1 MKVISMLRCKK
12 RSLEGAKL
20 MAIFSIDLPGRVK
33 NFELPRTKPLMPLFE
48 TIVNSIYAIEERQ
61 QNEDKIKGYI
71 NIEIIREPQMRV
83 QTEGI
88 DSSINDITGFVVTDN
103 GVGFDENNM
112 KSFLQSDSTYRA
124 EKGGKGVG
132 RFAWLKAF
140 KEADIESSFIDAG
153 EWVRRKFCF
162 TLEQNE
168 INDSLEDIEPLTDN
182 KTIVALKECLAPYKK
197 NLPKKGEVI
206 ATKIMQHCFIYLMS
220 AKCPVIKVADEDQTY
235 NINEMFDERIKKESE
250 KIEFEIGNE
259 KFSLL
264 HTQIEDAAFGAS
276 KLYLYANDRMVQ
288 EINLEKEIVD
298 LDKNLFSAK
307 GYYYAGILSGKF
319 LDENVGTNRTSF
331 DISDTAEDESEIS
344 MDDIISNV
352 AQNVQIYL
360 SDYLSEV
367 KGKKEERVRTYI
379 KDEAPQ
385 YGHLL
390 KYMREDVEAIKP
402 YLPDSKLDDEL
413 YKIKRKFDNQLKKD
427 NLDIIK
433 TLEVGATS
441 LDSYQEKFQK
451 QFAKISEA
459 NKASLA
465 EYVAHRK
472 VILELLKK
480 GIQSDDFGKYSKE
493 AYIHNLIYPM
503 RRTSDEIEY
512 QAHNLWLIDERLAYC
527 EYVSSDIPF
536 DNNPRED
543 RTDVMILDKPVAV
556 SDEPNTG
563 REYETIVILEL
574 KKPMRNDYT
583 QAENPIIQMLG
594 YVDKISSNEMK
605 DKNGRLIKTGTNTQ
619 FYLYAVCDITSKLRK
634 IAEDFD
640 FIETPDKRGMYK
652 YHDKKRAYIEILSFD
667 KIIDDAGKRNSA
679 QDRTE
684 EKETGTHRRLLR
696 ADRQTQAGKRKN
708 QVRTRQPHRLRR
720 PASTGPAA
728 PAPAGRGVPWRPPV
742 RCGGAG
748 QWPAPAAPAPG
759 G

>member
-1 MKVISMLRCKK
+1 MKIISMLKLKK
-12 RSLEGAKL
+12 WSLEGAKL
-20 MAIFSIDLPGRVK
+20 MAVFSIDLPGRVK

-61 QNEDKIKGYI
+61 QNDDKVNGYI

-103 GVGFDENNM
+103 GIGFDENNM

-168 INDSLEDIEPLTDN
+168 INDSLEDIDPLTDN

-235 NINEMFDERIKKESE
+235 NINEMFDERIEKESE
-250 KIEFEIGNE
+250 KIEFKIGNE
-259 KFSLL
+259 NFSLL

-288 EINLEKEIVD
+288 EVNLEKEIVD

-331 DISDTAEDESEIS
+331 DISDTAEDGSEIS

-352 AQNVQIYL
+352 AENVQIYL
-360 SDYLSEV
+360 ADYLSEV
-367 KGKKEERVRTYI
+367 KGKKEERVRSYI

-427 NLDIIK
+427 NQDIIK

-556 SDEPNTG
+556 SDEPDVS
-563 REYETIVILEL
+563 I
-574 KKPMRNDYT
+574 
-583 QAENPIIQMLG
+583 
-594 YVDKISSNEMK
+594 
-605 DKNGRLIKTGTNTQ
+605 
-619 FYLYAVCDITSKLRK
+619 
-634 IAEDFD
+634 
-640 FIETPDKRGMYK
+640 
-652 YHDKKRAYIEILSFD
+652 
-667 KIIDDAGKRNSA
+667 
-679 QDRTE
+679 
-684 EKETGTHRRLLR
+684 
-696 ADRQTQAGKRKN
+696 
-708 QVRTRQPHRLRR
+708 
-720 PASTGPAA
+720 
-728 PAPAGRGVPWRPPV
+728 
-742 RCGGAG
+742 
-748 QWPAPAAPAPG
+748 
-759 G
+759 

>member
-1 MKVISMLRCKK
+1 MRIIKNSGKMKIISMLKLKK
-12 RSLEGAKL
+12 WSLEGAKL
-20 MAIFSIDLPGRVK
+20 MAVFSIDLPGRVK

-61 QNEDKIKGYI
+61 QNDDKVNGYI

-103 GVGFDENNM
+103 GIGFDENNM

-168 INDSLEDIEPLTDN
+168 INDSLEDIDPLTDN
-182 KTIVALKECLAPYKK
+182 KT
-197 NLPKKGEVI
+197 
-206 ATKIMQHCFIYLMS
+206 
-220 AKCPVIKVADEDQTY
+220 
-235 NINEMFDERIKKESE
+235 
-250 KIEFEIGNE
+250 
-259 KFSLL
+259 
-264 HTQIEDAAFGAS
+264 
-276 KLYLYANDRMVQ
+276 
-288 EINLEKEIVD
+288 
-298 LDKNLFSAK
+298 
-307 GYYYAGILSGKF
+307 
-319 LDENVGTNRTSF
+319 
-331 DISDTAEDESEIS
+331 
-344 MDDIISNV
+344 
-352 AQNVQIYL
+352 
-360 SDYLSEV
+360 
-367 KGKKEERVRTYI
+367 
-379 KDEAPQ
+379 
-385 YGHLL
+385 
-390 KYMREDVEAIKP
+390 
-402 YLPDSKLDDEL
+402 
-413 YKIKRKFDNQLKKD
+413 
-427 NLDIIK
+427 
-433 TLEVGATS
+433 
-441 LDSYQEKFQK
+441 
-451 QFAKISEA
+451 
-459 NKASLA
+459 
-465 EYVAHRK
+465 
-472 VILELLKK
+472 
-480 GIQSDDFGKYSKE
+480 
-493 AYIHNLIYPM
+493 M

-667 KIIDDAGKRNSA
+667 KIIDDAGKRN
-679 QDRTE
+679 RILF
-684 EKETGTHRRLLR
+684 EKLGI
-696 ADRQTQAGKRKN
+696 
-708 QVRTRQPHRLRR
+708 
-720 PASTGPAA
+720 
-728 PAPAGRGVPWRPPV
+728 
-742 RCGGAG
+742 
-748 QWPAPAAPAPG
+748 
-759 G
+759 

>member
-1 MKVISMLRCKK
+1 MEGEK
-12 RSLEGAKL
+12 R
-20 MAIFSIDLPGRVK
+20 MAAFSIDLPGRVK

-61 QNEDKIKGYI
+61 QNNDKVNGYI
-71 NIEIIREPQMRV
+71 NIEIIREPQIRV
-83 QTEGI
+83 QAEGI

-103 GVGFDENNM
+103 GIGFDENNM

-132 RFAWLKAF
+132 RFSWLKAF

-162 TLEQNE
+162 TLEKNE
-168 INDSLEDIEPLTDN
+168 INDSLENIEPLTDN
-182 KTIVALKECLAPYKK
+182 KTIVALKECLPPYKK
-197 NLPKKGEVI
+197 NLPKKGEII

-220 AKCPVIKVADEDQTY
+220 VKCPVITVADEDQIY

-250 KIEFEIGNE
+250 KIEFKIGNE
-259 KFSLL
+259 NFSLL
-264 HTQIEDAAFGAS
+264 HTQIEDTAFGAS

-288 EINLEKEIVD
+288 EVNLEKEIVD

-307 GYYYAGILSGKF
+307 GYYYAGILSGEF
-319 LDENVGTNRTSF
+319 LDKNVGTNRTSF

-344 MDDIISNV
+344 MEDIISNI
-352 AQNVQIYL
+352 AEKVQIYL
-360 SDYLSEV
+360 ADYLSEV
-367 KGKKEERVRTYI
+367 KGEKEERVRSYI

-390 KYMREDVEAIKP
+390 KYMRKDVEAIKP
-402 YLPDSKLDDEL
+402 YLSDSKLDDEL
-413 YKIKRKFDNQLKKD
+413 YKIKRKFDNQLKRD
-427 NLDIIK
+427 NQDIIK
-433 TLEVGATS
+433 ALEVGATS

-493 AYIHNLIYPM
+493 TYIHNLIYPM

-512 QAHNLWLIDERLAYC
+512 HAHNLWLIDERLAYC

-536 DNNPRED
+536 NNDPRED

-574 KKPMRNDYT
+574 KKPMRDDYT

-594 YVDKISSNEMK
+594 YVDKISSNAMK
-605 DKNGRLIKTGTNTQ
+605 DKNGRLIKTGANTQ
-619 FYLYAVCDITSKLRK
+619 FYLYAVCDITPRLRK

-667 KIIDDAGKRNSA
+667 KIIDDAGKRN
-679 QDRTE
+679 RILF
-684 EKETGTHRRLLR
+684 EKLGI
-696 ADRQTQAGKRKN
+696 
-708 QVRTRQPHRLRR
+708 
-720 PASTGPAA
+720 
-728 PAPAGRGVPWRPPV
+728 
-742 RCGGAG
+742 
-748 QWPAPAAPAPG
+748 
-759 G
+759 

>member
-1 MKVISMLRCKK
+1 MAESLKQIQIFIDTLSATCRLPAYEYTEVYKKSGQSFKRRKIELRIIKNFGKMKNISMLKLKK
-12 RSLEGAKL
+12 RNLEGAKL
-20 MAIFSIDLPGRVK
+20 MAVFSIDLPGRVK

-61 QNEDKIKGYI
+61 QNDDKVNGYI

-83 QTEGI
+83 QTKGI

-103 GVGFDENNM
+103 GIGFDENNM

-168 INDSLEDIEPLTDN
+168 INDSLEEIDPLTDN
-182 KTIVALKECLAPYKK
+182 KTIVALKECLSPYKK

-235 NINEMFDERIKKESE
+235 NINKMFDERIKKESE
-250 KIEFEIGNE
+250 KIEFKIGNE
-259 KFSLL
+259 NFSLL
-264 HTQIEDAAFGAS
+264 HTQIEDVAFGAS

-288 EINLEKEIVD
+288 EVNLEKEIVD

-307 GYYYAGILSGKF
+307 GYYYAGILSGRF

-331 DISDTAEDESEIS
+331 DISDTAEDGSEIS

-352 AQNVQIYL
+352 TENVQIYL
-360 SDYLSEV
+360 SEYLSEV
-367 KGKKEERVRTYI
+367 KGKKEERVRSYI

-427 NLDIIK
+427 NQDIIK

-667 KIIDDAGKRNSA
+667 KIIDDAGKRN
-679 QDRTE
+679 RILF
-684 EKETGTHRRLLR
+684 EKLGI
-696 ADRQTQAGKRKN
+696 
-708 QVRTRQPHRLRR
+708 
-720 PASTGPAA
+720 
-728 PAPAGRGVPWRPPV
+728 
-742 RCGGAG
+742 
-748 QWPAPAAPAPG
+748 
-759 G
+759 

>member
-1 MKVISMLRCKK
+1 MRIIGNFGNIEHIQEKNQELWNE
-12 RSLEGAKL
+12 EGAEI
-20 MAIFSIDLPGRVK
+20 MAVFSIDLPGRVK

-61 QNEDKIKGYI
+61 QIENDVDGYI
-71 NIEIIREPQMRV
+71 NIQIVREAQMRV

-103 GVGFDENNM
+103 GIGFDENNM

-132 RFAWLKAF
+132 RFTWLKAF
-140 KEADIESSFIDAG
+140 KSAKIESSFKEEED
-153 EWVRRKFCF
+153 WVQRKFSF
-162 TLEQNE
+162 SLEEKE
-168 INDSLEDIEPLTDN
+168 INDSLVDIEPQQDN
-182 KTIVALKECLAPYKK
+182 KTVVSLEECLLPYKK

-220 AKCPVIKVADEDQTY
+220 SKCPKIKVLDDDQIY
-235 NINEMFDERIKKESE
+235 YINVMFDERIKKEAE
-250 KIEFEIGNE
+250 KVEFKIGTEI
-259 KFSLL
+259 FSLL
-264 HTQIEDAAFGAS
+264 HTQIEDASFGAS
-276 KLYLYANDRMVQ
+276 KIFLYANDRMVQ

-298 LDKNLFSAK
+298 LDKNLYSEK
-307 GYYYAGILSGKF
+307 GYFYAGILSGKF

-331 DISDTAEDESEIS
+331 DIVDSTNDTSEIG
-344 MDDIISNV
+344 MNQIILKASES
-352 AQNVQIYL
+352 VQEYL
-360 SDYLSEV
+360 VDYLSEV
-367 KGKKEERVRTYI
+367 KEKKEERVRKYI
-379 KDEAPQ
+379 KTDAPQ

-390 KYMREDVEAIKP
+390 KYMPEDVAAIKP
-402 YLPDSKLDDEL
+402 YLPESKLDDEL
-413 YKIKRKFDNQLKKD
+413 YKIKRRFDTQLKRD
-427 NLDIIK
+427 NEEIIK
-433 TLEVGATS
+433 TLDVGAAN
-441 LDSYQEKFQK
+441 LDSYKEKFQQ
-451 QFAKISEA
+451 QFVKISEA

-472 VILELLKK
+472 IILELLKK

-527 EYVSSDIPF
+527 DYISSDIPF
-536 DNNPRED
+536 DNNPKED

-583 QAENPIIQMLG
+583 QVENPIIQMLG

-605 DKNGRLIKTGTNTQ
+605 DKNGRIIKTGENTQ
-619 FYLYAVCDITSKLRK
+619 FYLYAVCDITSKLKK
-634 IAEDFD
+634 IAEDYD

-652 YHDKKRAYIEILSFD
+652 YHEKKRSYIEILSFD
-667 KIIDDAGKRNSA
+667 KIIDDAGKRN
-679 QDRTE
+679 RILF
-684 EKETGTHRRLLR
+684 EKLGI
-696 ADRQTQAGKRKN
+696 
-708 QVRTRQPHRLRR
+708 
-720 PASTGPAA
+720 
-728 PAPAGRGVPWRPPV
+728 
-742 RCGGAG
+742 
-748 QWPAPAAPAPG
+748 
-759 G
+759 

>member
-1 MKVISMLRCKK
+1 MRILDKFDKMSYTYEFNISNMK
-12 RSLEGAKL
+12 EAEL
-20 MAIFSIDLPGRVK
+20 MAVFSIDLPGRVK

-61 QNEDKIKGYI
+61 NKDNQFVGNI
-71 NIEIIREPQMRV
+71 NIQIVREPQMRV

-88 DSSINDITGFVVTDN
+88 DSSVNDITGFIICDN

-132 RFAWLKAF
+132 RFTWLKAF
-140 KEADIESSFIDAG
+140 KSAKIESSFIDAG
-153 EWVRRKFCF
+153 EWVRREFRF
-162 TLEQNE
+162 ALNQNE
-168 INDSLEDIEPLTDN
+168 INDLLVDIQPQSDNRTVVTLED
-182 KTIVALKECLAPYKK
+182 CLLPYKK

-206 ATKIMQHCFIYLMS
+206 ATKIMQHCFIYLLS
-220 AKCPVIKVADEDQTY
+220 AKCPVIKVVDETQIY
-235 NINEMFDERIKKESE
+235 NINEMFEERMKKESE
-250 KIEFEIGNE
+250 KVEFKIGDEI
-259 KFSLL
+259 FSLM

-288 EINLEKEIVD
+288 EVNLEKVIVD
-298 LDKNLFSAK
+298 LDKSLFADE

-331 DISDTAEDESEIS
+331 DIVNTTDDRYEIS
-344 MDDIISNV
+344 MDDIISKVNE
-352 AQNVQIYL
+352 NVQIYL
-360 SDYLSEV
+360 SEYLSKV
-367 KGKKEERVRTYI
+367 KEKKRERVHTYI
-379 KDEAPQ
+379 KNEAPQ

-390 KYMREDVEAIKP
+390 KYMPEEVAAIKP
-402 YLPDSKLDDEL
+402 SLPDTKLDDEL

-427 NLDIIK
+427 NREIIK

-441 LDSYQEKFQK
+441 LDSYKEKFQK

-472 VILELLKK
+472 VILELLKC

-527 EYVSSDIPF
+527 DYISSDIPF
-536 DNNPRED
+536 DNNPKEE
-543 RTDVMILDKPVAV
+543 RTDILILDQPVAV
-556 SDEPNTG
+556 SDELNTG
-563 REYETIVILEL
+563 REYETIVVLEL

-583 QAENPIIQMLG
+583 QVENPIIQMLG
-594 YVDKISSNEMK
+594 YVDKISSNKMK
-605 DKNGRLIKTGTNTQ
+605 DKNGRIIKTGTNTQ
-619 FYLYAVCDITSKLRK
+619 FYLYAVCDITSNLQK
-634 IAEDFD
+634 IAEDYD
-640 FIETPDKRGMYK
+640 FVETPDKRGMYK

-667 KIIDDAGKRNSA
+667 KIIEDAGKRNRILF
-679 QDRTE
+679 D
-684 EKETGTHRRLLR
+684 KLGI
-696 ADRQTQAGKRKN
+696 
-708 QVRTRQPHRLRR
+708 
-720 PASTGPAA
+720 
-728 PAPAGRGVPWRPPV
+728 
-742 RCGGAG
+742 
-748 QWPAPAAPAPG
+748 
-759 G
+759 

>member
-1 MKVISMLRCKK
+1 MRIIGNFGNIEHIQEKNQELWNE
-12 RSLEGAKL
+12 EGAEI
-20 MAIFSIDLPGRVK
+20 MAVFSIDLPGRVK

-61 QNEDKIKGYI
+61 QIENDVDGYI
-71 NIEIIREPQMRV
+71 NIQIVREAQMRV

-103 GVGFDENNM
+103 GIGFDENNM

-132 RFAWLKAF
+132 RFTWLKAF
-140 KEADIESSFIDAG
+140 KSAKIESSFKEEED
-153 EWVRRKFCF
+153 WVQRKFSF
-162 TLEQNE
+162 SLEEKE
-168 INDSLEDIEPLTDN
+168 INDSLVDIEPQQDN
-182 KTIVALKECLAPYKK
+182 KTVVSLEECLLPYKK

-220 AKCPVIKVADEDQTY
+220 SKCPKIKVLDDDQIY
-235 NINEMFDERIKKESE
+235 YINVMFDERIKKEAE
-250 KIEFEIGNE
+250 KVEFKIGTEI
-259 KFSLL
+259 FSLL
-264 HTQIEDAAFGAS
+264 HTQIEDASFGAS
-276 KLYLYANDRMVQ
+276 KIFLYANDRMVQ

-298 LDKNLFSAK
+298 LDKNLYSEK
-307 GYYYAGILSGKF
+307 GYFYAGILSGKF

-331 DISDTAEDESEIS
+331 DIVDSTNDTSEIG
-344 MDDIISNV
+344 MNQIILKASES
-352 AQNVQIYL
+352 VQEYL
-360 SDYLSEV
+360 VDYLSEV
-367 KGKKEERVRTYI
+367 KEKKEERVRKYI
-379 KDEAPQ
+379 KTDAPQ

-390 KYMREDVEAIKP
+390 KYMPEDVAAIKP
-402 YLPDSKLDDEL
+402 YLPESKLDDEL
-413 YKIKRKFDNQLKKD
+413 YKIKRRFDTQLKRD
-427 NLDIIK
+427 NEEIIK
-433 TLEVGATS
+433 TLDVGAAN
-441 LDSYQEKFQK
+441 LDSYKEKFQQ
-451 QFAKISEA
+451 QFVKISEA

-472 VILELLKK
+472 IILELLKK

-527 EYVSSDIPF
+527 DYISSDIPF
-536 DNNPRED
+536 DNNPKED

-605 DKNGRLIKTGTNTQ
+605 DKNGRIIKTGENTQ
-619 FYLYAVCDITSKLRK
+619 FYLYAVCDITSKLKK
-634 IAEDFD
+634 IAEDYD
-640 FIETPDKRGMYK
+640 FIETPDTRGMYK
-652 YHDKKRAYIEILSFD
+652 YHEKKRSYIEILSFD
-667 KIIDDAGKRNSA
+667 KIIDDAGKRN
-679 QDRTE
+679 RILF
-684 EKETGTHRRLLR
+684 EKLGI
-696 ADRQTQAGKRKN
+696 
-708 QVRTRQPHRLRR
+708 
-720 PASTGPAA
+720 
-728 PAPAGRGVPWRPPV
+728 
-742 RCGGAG
+742 
-748 QWPAPAAPAPG
+748 
-759 G
+759 

>member
-1 MKVISMLRCKK
+1 MRIIKNSGKMKIISMLKLKK
-12 RSLEGAKL
+12 WSLEGAKL
-20 MAIFSIDLPGRVK
+20 MAVFSIDLPGRVK

-61 QNEDKIKGYI
+61 QNDDKVNGYI

-103 GVGFDENNM
+103 GIGFDENNM

-168 INDSLEDIEPLTDN
+168 INDSLEDIDPLTDN

-250 KIEFEIGNE
+250 KIEFKIGNE
-259 KFSLL
+259 NFSLL

-288 EINLEKEIVD
+288 EVNLEKEIVD

-331 DISDTAEDESEIS
+331 DISDTAEDGSEIS

-352 AQNVQIYL
+352 AENVQIYL
-360 SDYLSEV
+360 ADYLSEV
-367 KGKKEERVRTYI
+367 KGKKEERVRSYI

-427 NLDIIK
+427 NQDIIK

-543 RTDVMILDKPVAV
+543 RTDVMILDVVVKHFC
-556 SDEPNTG
+556 NTYG
-563 REYETIVILEL
+563 
-574 KKPMRNDYT
+574 
-583 QAENPIIQMLG
+583 
-594 YVDKISSNEMK
+594 
-605 DKNGRLIKTGTNTQ
+605 
-619 FYLYAVCDITSKLRK
+619 
-634 IAEDFD
+634 
-640 FIETPDKRGMYK
+640 
-652 YHDKKRAYIEILSFD
+652 
-667 KIIDDAGKRNSA
+667 
-679 QDRTE
+679 
-684 EKETGTHRRLLR
+684 
-696 ADRQTQAGKRKN
+696 
-708 QVRTRQPHRLRR
+708 
-720 PASTGPAA
+720 
-728 PAPAGRGVPWRPPV
+728 
-742 RCGGAG
+742 
-748 QWPAPAAPAPG
+748 
-759 G
+759 

>member
-1 MKVISMLRCKK
+1 MRIIGNFGNIEHIQEKNQELWNE
-12 RSLEGAKL
+12 EGAEI
-20 MAIFSIDLPGRVK
+20 MAVFSIDLPGRVK

-61 QNEDKIKGYI
+61 QIENDVDGYI
-71 NIEIIREPQMRV
+71 NIQIVREAQMRV

-103 GVGFDENNM
+103 GIGFDENNM

-132 RFAWLKAF
+132 RFTWLKAF
-140 KEADIESSFIDAG
+140 KSAKIESSFKEEED
-153 EWVRRKFCF
+153 WVQRKFSF
-162 TLEQNE
+162 SLEEKE
-168 INDSLEDIEPLTDN
+168 INDSLVDIEPQQDN
-182 KTIVALKECLAPYKK
+182 KTVVSLEECLLPYKK

-220 AKCPVIKVADEDQTY
+220 SKCPKIKVLDDDQIY
-235 NINEMFDERIKKESE
+235 YINVMFDERIKKEAE
-250 KIEFEIGNE
+250 KVEFKIGTE
-259 KFSLL
+259 TFSLL
-264 HTQIEDAAFGAS
+264 HTQIEDASFGAS
-276 KLYLYANDRMVQ
+276 KIFLYANDRMVQ

-298 LDKNLFSAK
+298 LDKNLYSEK
-307 GYYYAGILSGKF
+307 GYFYAGILSGKF

-331 DISDTAEDESEIS
+331 DIVDSTNDTSEIG
-344 MDDIISNV
+344 MNQIILKASES
-352 AQNVQIYL
+352 VQEYL
-360 SDYLSEV
+360 VDYLSEV
-367 KGKKEERVRTYI
+367 KEKKEERVRKYI
-379 KDEAPQ
+379 KTDAPQ

-390 KYMREDVEAIKP
+390 KYMPEDVAAIKP
-402 YLPDSKLDDEL
+402 YLPESKLDDEL
-413 YKIKRKFDNQLKKD
+413 YKIKRRFDTQLKRD
-427 NLDIIK
+427 NEEIIK
-433 TLEVGATS
+433 TLDVGAAN
-441 LDSYQEKFQK
+441 LDSYKEKFQQ
-451 QFAKISEA
+451 QFVKISEA

-472 VILELLKK
+472 IILELLKN

-527 EYVSSDIPF
+527 DYISSDIPF
-536 DNNPRED
+536 DNNPKED

-605 DKNGRLIKTGTNTQ
+605 DKNGRIIKTGENTQ
-619 FYLYAVCDITSKLRK
+619 FYLYAVCDITSKLKK
-634 IAEDFD
+634 IAEDYD

-652 YHDKKRAYIEILSFD
+652 YHEKKRSYIEILSFD
-667 KIIDDAGKRNSA
+667 KIIDDAGKRN
-679 QDRTE
+679 RILF
-684 EKETGTHRRLLR
+684 EKLGI
-696 ADRQTQAGKRKN
+696 
-708 QVRTRQPHRLRR
+708 
-720 PASTGPAA
+720 
-728 PAPAGRGVPWRPPV
+728 
-742 RCGGAG
+742 
-748 QWPAPAAPAPG
+748 
-759 G
+759 

>member
-1 MKVISMLRCKK
+1 MKHIQEQKYRVWNV
-12 RSLEGAKL
+12 EGAEL
-20 MAIFSIDLPGRVK
+20 MAVFSIDLPGRVK

-61 QNEDKIKGYI
+61 QNDEKLKGYI
-71 NIEIIREPQMRV
+71 NIQIVREPQMRV
-83 QTEGI
+83 QAEGI
-88 DSSINDITGFVVTDN
+88 DSSINDIIGFEVTDN
-103 GVGFDENNM
+103 GIGFDDNNM

-140 KEADIESSFIDAG
+140 KMADIESSFVDAG

-162 TLEQNE
+162 TLEETE
-168 INDSLEDIEPLTDN
+168 INDSLVDIEPQDDN
-182 KTIVALKECLAPYKK
+182 KTIVALKDCLLPYKK
-197 NLPKKGEVI
+197 NIPKKGDII

-220 AKCPVIKVADEDQTY
+220 AKCPIIKVVDENQTY
-235 NINEMFDERIKKESE
+235 NINEMFEERIKKESE
-250 KIEFEIGNE
+250 KVEFKIGDEI
-259 KFSLL
+259 FSLL
-264 HTQIEDAAFGAS
+264 HTQIEDASFGAS

-288 EINLEKEIVD
+288 EVNLEKEIVD
-298 LDKNLFSAK
+298 LDKNLFSSK
-307 GYYYAGILSGKF
+307 GYYYAGILSGEF

-331 DISDTAEDESEIS
+331 DIVNTAEDSSEIS
-344 MDDIISNV
+344 MEEIISNV
-352 AQNVQIYL
+352 AENVQLYL

-367 KGKKEERVRTYI
+367 KGKKEERVRSYI
-379 KDEAPQ
+379 KNEAPQ

-390 KYMREDVEAIKP
+390 KYMPEEVAAIKP
-402 YLPDSKLDDEL
+402 YLPDLKLDDEL
-413 YKIKRKFDNQLKKD
+413 YKIKRRFDNQLKKE
-427 NLDIIK
+427 NQDIIK

-441 LDSYQEKFQK
+441 LDSYKDKFQK

-480 GIQSDDFGKYSKE
+480 GVQSDDFGKYSKE

-503 RRTSDEIEY
+503 RRTADEIEY

-527 EYVSSDIPF
+527 DYVSSDIPF
-536 DNNPRED
+536 DNNPKED

-619 FYLYAVCDITSKLRK
+619 FYLYAVCDITSKLKK

-652 YHDKKRAYIEILSFD
+652 YHDKKRAYIEILSYD
-667 KIIDDAGKRNSA
+667 KIIDDAAKRNRILF
-679 QDRTE
+679 D
-684 EKETGTHRRLLR
+684 KLGI
-696 ADRQTQAGKRKN
+696 
-708 QVRTRQPHRLRR
+708 
-720 PASTGPAA
+720 
-728 PAPAGRGVPWRPPV
+728 
-742 RCGGAG
+742 
-748 QWPAPAAPAPG
+748 
-759 G
+759 

>member
-1 MKVISMLRCKK
+1 MITYSTKFPIKESLDKKTFVEMVIKWNQGSKYDKFDSLDWDGESFSTSWEDNDKK
-12 RSLEGAKL
+12 LIIDELVPKGVIASRFQKEDEHGLWKTDFILNYDKKYLTVRVALETTEFTTDFYPNYYPPFFVKQVIYWEYAGEDVCLPVDQEAHCLDAYKSNIDD
-20 MAIFSIDLPGRVK
+20 AVYEFSNQVMRLDIDTWEG
-33 NFELPRTKPLMPLFE
+33 
-48 TIVNSIYAIEERQ
+48 I
-61 QNEDKIKGYI
+61 QNEKLHFQNGMLLSDRKILEEENAELYEVFEEQLSKTEEANQALNREI
-71 NIEIIREPQMRV
+71 QRLTIENQALRMRLV
-83 QTEGI
+83 SRDQ
-88 DSSINDITGFVVTDN
+88 
-103 GVGFDENNM
+103 
-112 KSFLQSDSTYRA
+112 Q
-124 EKGGKGVG
+124 
-132 RFAWLKAF
+132 
-140 KEADIESSFIDAG
+140 
-153 EWVRRKFCF
+153 
-162 TLEQNE
+162 
-168 INDSLEDIEPLTDN
+168 P
-182 KTIVALKECLAPYKK
+182 LKECLAPYKK

-667 KIIDDAGKRNSA
+667 KIIDDAGKRN
-679 QDRTE
+679 RILF
-684 EKETGTHRRLLR
+684 EKLGI
-696 ADRQTQAGKRKN
+696 
-708 QVRTRQPHRLRR
+708 
-720 PASTGPAA
+720 
-728 PAPAGRGVPWRPPV
+728 
-742 RCGGAG
+742 
-748 QWPAPAAPAPG
+748 
-759 G
+759 

>member
-1 MKVISMLRCKK
+1 MKIISMLKLKK
-12 RSLEGAKL
+12 WSLEGAKL
-20 MAIFSIDLPGRVK
+20 MAVFSIDLPGRVK

-61 QNEDKIKGYI
+61 QNDDKVNGYI

-103 GVGFDENNM
+103 GIGFDENNM

-168 INDSLEDIEPLTDN
+168 INDSLEDIDPLTDN

-250 KIEFEIGNE
+250 KIEFKIGNE
-259 KFSLL
+259 NFSLL

-288 EINLEKEIVD
+288 EVNLEKEIVD

-331 DISDTAEDESEIS
+331 DISDTAEDGSEIS

-352 AQNVQIYL
+352 AENVQIYL
-360 SDYLSEV
+360 ADYLSEV
-367 KGKKEERVRTYI
+367 KGKKEERVRSYI

-427 NLDIIK
+427 NQDIIK

-652 YHDKKRAYIEILSFD
+652 YHDKKRAYIEILSLD
-667 KIIDDAGKRNSA
+667 KIIDDAGKRN
-679 QDRTE
+679 RILF
-684 EKETGTHRRLLR
+684 EKLGI
-696 ADRQTQAGKRKN
+696 
-708 QVRTRQPHRLRR
+708 
-720 PASTGPAA
+720 
-728 PAPAGRGVPWRPPV
+728 
-742 RCGGAG
+742 
-748 QWPAPAAPAPG
+748 
-759 G
+759 

>member
-1 MKVISMLRCKK
+1 MRIIENFDNIEHIQEKNHELWNA
-12 RSLEGAKL
+12 EGAEI
-20 MAIFSIDLPGRVK
+20 MAVFSIDLPGRVK

-61 QNEDKIKGYI
+61 QNENDFDGYI
-71 NIEIIREPQMRV
+71 NVQIVREPQMRV
-83 QTEGI
+83 QAEGI

-103 GVGFDENNM
+103 GIGFDDNNM

-140 KEADIESSFIDAG
+140 KTANIESSFKDD
-153 EWVRRKFCF
+153 EDWVQRKFCF
-162 TLEQNE
+162 SLAQKE
-168 INDSLEDIEPLTDN
+168 INDSLVDIEPQQDN
-182 KTIVALKECLAPYKK
+182 KTVVSLEDCLLPYKK

-220 AKCPVIKVADEDQTY
+220 SKCPKIKVADDDQTY
-235 NINEMFDERIKKESE
+235 FINKMFDERIKKEAE
-250 KIEFEIGNE
+250 KVEFKIGNE
-259 KFSLL
+259 TFSLL
-264 HTQIEDAAFGAS
+264 HTQIEDASFGAS
-276 KLYLYANDRMVQ
+276 KIYLYANERMVQ

-298 LDKNLFSAK
+298 LDKNLYSAK
-307 GYYYAGILSGKF
+307 GYFYAGILSGNF

-331 DISDTAEDESEIS
+331 DIVATTDDDSEIS
-344 MDDIISNV
+344 MEKIILNASES
-352 AQNVQIYL
+352 VQEYL
-360 SDYLSEV
+360 VDYLSEV
-367 KGKKEERVRTYI
+367 KGKKEERVRTFI
-379 KDEAPQ
+379 KNEAPQ

-390 KYMREDVEAIKP
+390 KYMPEDVAAIKP
-402 YLPDSKLDDEL
+402 YLSDSKLDDEL
-413 YKIKRKFDNQLKKD
+413 YKIKRRFDTQLKKD
-427 NLDIIK
+427 NEDIIK
-433 TLEVGATS
+433 TLDVGAAS
-441 LDSYQEKFQK
+441 LDSYKEKFQC

-527 EYVSSDIPF
+527 DYISSDIPF
-536 DNNPRED
+536 DNNPKED

-583 QAENPIIQMLG
+583 QVENPIIQMLG
-594 YVDKISSNEMK
+594 YVDKISTNEMK
-605 DKNGRLIKTGTNTQ
+605 DKNGRIIKTGANTQ
-619 FYLYAVCDITSKLRK
+619 FYLYAVCDITSKLKK
-634 IAEDFD
+634 IAEDYD
-640 FIETPDKRGMYK
+640 FVETPDKRGMYK

-667 KIIDDAGKRNSA
+667 KIIDDASKRN
-679 QDRTE
+679 RILF
-684 EKETGTHRRLLR
+684 EKLGI
-696 ADRQTQAGKRKN
+696 
-708 QVRTRQPHRLRR
+708 
-720 PASTGPAA
+720 
-728 PAPAGRGVPWRPPV
+728 
-742 RCGGAG
+742 
-748 QWPAPAAPAPG
+748 
-759 G
+759 

>member
-1 MKVISMLRCKK
+1 MRIIGNFGSIEHIQEKNQELWNE
-12 RSLEGAKL
+12 EGAEI
-20 MAIFSIDLPGRVK
+20 MAVFSIDLPGRVK

-61 QNEDKIKGYI
+61 QIENDVDGYI
-71 NIEIIREPQMRV
+71 NIQIVREAQMRV

-103 GVGFDENNM
+103 GIGFDENNM

-132 RFAWLKAF
+132 RFTWLKAF
-140 KEADIESSFIDAG
+140 KSAKIESSFKEEED
-153 EWVRRKFCF
+153 WVQRKFSF
-162 TLEQNE
+162 SLEEKE
-168 INDSLEDIEPLTDN
+168 INDSLVDIEPLQDN
-182 KTIVALKECLAPYKK
+182 KTVVSLEECLLPYKK

-220 AKCPVIKVADEDQTY
+220 SKCPKIKVLDDDQTY
-235 NINEMFDERIKKESE
+235 YINVMFDERIKKESE
-250 KIEFEIGNE
+250 KVEFKIGTEI
-259 KFSLL
+259 FSLL
-264 HTQIEDAAFGAS
+264 HTQIEDASFGAS
-276 KLYLYANDRMVQ
+276 KIFLYANDRMVQ

-298 LDKNLFSAK
+298 LDKNLYSEK
-307 GYYYAGILSGKF
+307 GYFYAGILSGKF
-319 LDENVGTNRTSF
+319 LDENVGTNRTAF
-331 DISDTAEDESEIS
+331 DIVDSTNDTSEIG
-344 MDDIISNV
+344 MNQIILKASES
-352 AQNVQIYL
+352 VQEYL
-360 SDYLSEV
+360 VDYLSEV
-367 KGKKEERVRTYI
+367 KEKKEERVRKYI
-379 KDEAPQ
+379 KTDAPQ

-390 KYMREDVEAIKP
+390 KYMPEDVAAIKP
-402 YLPDSKLDDEL
+402 YLPESKLDDEL
-413 YKIKRKFDNQLKKD
+413 YKIKRRFDTQLKRD
-427 NLDIIK
+427 NEEIIK
-433 TLEVGATS
+433 TLDVGAAN
-441 LDSYQEKFQK
+441 LDSYKEKFQQ
-451 QFAKISEA
+451 QFVKISEA

-472 VILELLKK
+472 IILELLKK

-527 EYVSSDIPF
+527 DYISSDLPF
-536 DNNPRED
+536 DNNPKED

-605 DKNGRLIKTGTNTQ
+605 DKNGRIIKTGENTQ
-619 FYLYAVCDITSKLRK
+619 FYLYAVCDITSRLKK
-634 IAEDFD
+634 IAEDYD

-652 YHDKKRAYIEILSFD
+652 YHEKKRSYIEILSFD
-667 KIIDDAGKRNSA
+667 KIIDDAGKRN
-679 QDRTE
+679 RILF
-684 EKETGTHRRLLR
+684 EKLGI
-696 ADRQTQAGKRKN
+696 
-708 QVRTRQPHRLRR
+708 
-720 PASTGPAA
+720 
-728 PAPAGRGVPWRPPV
+728 
-742 RCGGAG
+742 
-748 QWPAPAAPAPG
+748 
-759 G
+759 

>member
-1 MKVISMLRCKK
+1 MRIIGNFGNIEHIQEKNQELWNE
-12 RSLEGAKL
+12 EGAEI
-20 MAIFSIDLPGRVK
+20 MAVFSIDLPGRVK

-61 QNEDKIKGYI
+61 QIENDVDGYI
-71 NIEIIREPQMRV
+71 NIQIVREAQMRV

-103 GVGFDENNM
+103 GIGFDENNM

-132 RFAWLKAF
+132 RFTWLKAF
-140 KEADIESSFIDAG
+140 KSAKIESSFKEEED
-153 EWVRRKFCF
+153 WVQRKFSF
-162 TLEQNE
+162 SLEEKE
-168 INDSLEDIEPLTDN
+168 INDSLVDIEPQQDN
-182 KTIVALKECLAPYKK
+182 KTVVSLEECLLPYKK

-220 AKCPVIKVADEDQTY
+220 SKCPKIKVLDDDQIY
-235 NINEMFDERIKKESE
+235 YINVMFDERIKKEAE
-250 KIEFEIGNE
+250 KVEFKIGTEI
-259 KFSLL
+259 FSLL
-264 HTQIEDAAFGAS
+264 HTQIEDASFGAS
-276 KLYLYANDRMVQ
+276 KIFLYANDRMVQ

-298 LDKNLFSAK
+298 LDKNLYSEK
-307 GYYYAGILSGKF
+307 GYFYAGILSGKF

-331 DISDTAEDESEIS
+331 DIVDSTNDTSEIG
-344 MDDIISNV
+344 MNQIILKASES
-352 AQNVQIYL
+352 VQEYL
-360 SDYLSEV
+360 VDYLSQV
-367 KGKKEERVRTYI
+367 KEKKEERVRKYI
-379 KDEAPQ
+379 KTDAPQ

-390 KYMREDVEAIKP
+390 KYMPEDVAAIKP
-402 YLPDSKLDDEL
+402 YLPESKLDDEL
-413 YKIKRKFDNQLKKD
+413 YKIKRRFDTQLKRD
-427 NLDIIK
+427 NEEIIK
-433 TLEVGATS
+433 TLDVGAAN
-441 LDSYQEKFQK
+441 LDSYKEKFQQ
-451 QFAKISEA
+451 QFVKISEA

-472 VILELLKK
+472 IILELLKK

-527 EYVSSDIPF
+527 DYISSDIPF
-536 DNNPRED
+536 DNNPKED

-605 DKNGRLIKTGTNTQ
+605 DKNGRIIKTGENTQ
-619 FYLYAVCDITSKLRK
+619 FYLYAVCDITSKLKK
-634 IAEDFD
+634 IAEDYD

-652 YHDKKRAYIEILSFD
+652 YHEKKRSYIEILSFD
-667 KIIDDAGKRNSA
+667 KIIDDAGKRN
-679 QDRTE
+679 RILF
-684 EKETGTHRRLLR
+684 EKLGI
-696 ADRQTQAGKRKN
+696 
-708 QVRTRQPHRLRR
+708 
-720 PASTGPAA
+720 
-728 PAPAGRGVPWRPPV
+728 
-742 RCGGAG
+742 
-748 QWPAPAAPAPG
+748 
-759 G
+759 

>member
-1 MKVISMLRCKK
+1 MKIISMLKLKK
-12 RSLEGAKL
+12 WSLEGAKL
-20 MAIFSIDLPGRVK
+20 MAVFSIDLPGRVK

-61 QNEDKIKGYI
+61 QNDDKVNGYI

-103 GVGFDENNM
+103 GIGFDENNM

-168 INDSLEDIEPLTDN
+168 INDSLEDIDPLTDN
-182 KTIVALKECLAPYKK
+182 KTIVALKECLSPYKK

-250 KIEFEIGNE
+250 KIEFKIGNE
-259 KFSLL
+259 NFSLL

-288 EINLEKEIVD
+288 EVNLEKEIVD

-331 DISDTAEDESEIS
+331 DISDTAEDGSEIS

-352 AQNVQIYL
+352 AENVQIYL
-360 SDYLSEV
+360 ADYLSEV
-367 KGKKEERVRTYI
+367 KGKKEERVRSYI

-427 NLDIIK
+427 NQDIIK

-480 GIQSDDFGKYSKE
+480 GIQSNDFGKYSKE

-583 QAENPIIQMLG
+583 QGKIQLYKCWDMLTRL
-594 YVDKISSNEMK
+594 VLMK
-605 DKNGRLIKTGTNTQ
+605 
-619 FYLYAVCDITSKLRK
+619 
-634 IAEDFD
+634 
-640 FIETPDKRGMYK
+640 
-652 YHDKKRAYIEILSFD
+652 
-667 KIIDDAGKRNSA
+667 
-679 QDRTE
+679 
-684 EKETGTHRRLLR
+684 
-696 ADRQTQAGKRKN
+696 
-708 QVRTRQPHRLRR
+708 
-720 PASTGPAA
+720 
-728 PAPAGRGVPWRPPV
+728 
-742 RCGGAG
+742 
-748 QWPAPAAPAPG
+748 
-759 G
+759 

>member
-1 MKVISMLRCKK
+1 MKIISMLKLKK
-12 RSLEGAKL
+12 WSLEGAKL
-20 MAIFSIDLPGRVK
+20 MAVFSIDLPGRVK

-61 QNEDKIKGYI
+61 QNDDKVNGYI

-103 GVGFDENNM
+103 GIGFDENNM

-168 INDSLEDIEPLTDN
+168 INDSLEDIDPLTDN

-235 NINEMFDERIKKESE
+235 NINEMFDERIEKESE
-250 KIEFEIGNE
+250 KIEFKIGNE
-259 KFSLL
+259 NFSLL

-288 EINLEKEIVD
+288 EVNLEKEIVD

-331 DISDTAEDESEIS
+331 DISDTAEDGLEIS

-352 AQNVQIYL
+352 AENVQIYL
-360 SDYLSEV
+360 ADYLSEV
-367 KGKKEERVRTYI
+367 KGKKEERVRSYI

-413 YKIKRKFDNQLKKD
+413 YKIKRKFDNQLKK
-427 NLDIIK
+427 
-433 TLEVGATS
+433 TT
-441 LDSYQEKFQK
+441 
-451 QFAKISEA
+451 
-459 NKASLA
+459 
-465 EYVAHRK
+465 RT
-472 VILELLKK
+472 LLK
-480 GIQSDDFGKYSKE
+480 
-493 AYIHNLIYPM
+493 H
-503 RRTSDEIEY
+503 
-512 QAHNLWLIDERLAYC
+512 
-527 EYVSSDIPF
+527 
-536 DNNPRED
+536 
-543 RTDVMILDKPVAV
+543 
-556 SDEPNTG
+556 
-563 REYETIVILEL
+563 
-574 KKPMRNDYT
+574 
-583 QAENPIIQMLG
+583 
-594 YVDKISSNEMK
+594 
-605 DKNGRLIKTGTNTQ
+605 
-619 FYLYAVCDITSKLRK
+619 
-634 IAEDFD
+634 
-640 FIETPDKRGMYK
+640 
-652 YHDKKRAYIEILSFD
+652 
-667 KIIDDAGKRNSA
+667 
-679 QDRTE
+679 
-684 EKETGTHRRLLR
+684 
-696 ADRQTQAGKRKN
+696 
-708 QVRTRQPHRLRR
+708 
-720 PASTGPAA
+720 
-728 PAPAGRGVPWRPPV
+728 
-742 RCGGAG
+742 
-748 QWPAPAAPAPG
+748 
-759 G
+759 

>member
-1 MKVISMLRCKK
+1 MRIIGNFGNIEHIQEKNQELWNE
-12 RSLEGAKL
+12 EGAEI
-20 MAIFSIDLPGRVK
+20 MAVFSIDLPGRVK

-61 QNEDKIKGYI
+61 QIENDVDGYI
-71 NIEIIREPQMRV
+71 NIQIVREAQMRV

-103 GVGFDENNM
+103 GIGFDENNM

-132 RFAWLKAF
+132 RFTWLKAF
-140 KEADIESSFIDAG
+140 KSAKIESSFKEEED
-153 EWVRRKFCF
+153 WVQRKFSF
-162 TLEQNE
+162 SLEEKE
-168 INDSLEDIEPLTDN
+168 INDSLVDIEPQQDN
-182 KTIVALKECLAPYKK
+182 KTVVSLEECLLPYKK

-220 AKCPVIKVADEDQTY
+220 SKCPKIKVLDDDQIY
-235 NINEMFDERIKKESE
+235 YINVMFDERIKKEAE
-250 KIEFEIGNE
+250 KVEFKIGTEI
-259 KFSLL
+259 FSLL
-264 HTQIEDAAFGAS
+264 HTQIEDASFGAS
-276 KLYLYANDRMVQ
+276 KIFLYANDRMVQ

-298 LDKNLFSAK
+298 LDKNLYSEK
-307 GYYYAGILSGKF
+307 GYFYAGILSGKF

-331 DISDTAEDESEIS
+331 DIVDSTNDTSEIG
-344 MDDIISNV
+344 MNQIILKASES
-352 AQNVQIYL
+352 VQEYL
-360 SDYLSEV
+360 VDYLSEV
-367 KGKKEERVRTYI
+367 KEKKEERVRKYI
-379 KDEAPQ
+379 KTDAPQ

-390 KYMREDVEAIKP
+390 KYMPEDVAAIKP
-402 YLPDSKLDDEL
+402 YLPESKLDDEL
-413 YKIKRKFDNQLKKD
+413 YKIKRRFDTQLKRD
-427 NLDIIK
+427 NEEIIK
-433 TLEVGATS
+433 TLDVGAAN
-441 LDSYQEKFQK
+441 LDSYKEKFQQ
-451 QFAKISEA
+451 QFVKISEA

-472 VILELLKK
+472 IILELLKK

-527 EYVSSDIPF
+527 DYISSDIPF
-536 DNNPRED
+536 DNNPKED

-605 DKNGRLIKTGTNTQ
+605 DKNGRIIKTGENTQ
-619 FYLYAVCDITSKLRK
+619 FYLYAVCDITSKLKK
-634 IAEDFD
+634 IAEDYD

-652 YHDKKRAYIEILSFD
+652 YHEKKRSYIEILSFD
-667 KIIDDAGKRNSA
+667 KIIDDAGKRN
-679 QDRTE
+679 RILF
-684 EKETGTHRRLLR
+684 EKLGI
-696 ADRQTQAGKRKN
+696 
-708 QVRTRQPHRLRR
+708 
-720 PASTGPAA
+720 
-728 PAPAGRGVPWRPPV
+728 
-742 RCGGAG
+742 
-748 QWPAPAAPAPG
+748 
-759 G
+759 

>member
-1 MKVISMLRCKK
+1 MRIIGNFGNIEHIQEKNQELWNE
-12 RSLEGAKL
+12 EGAEI
-20 MAIFSIDLPGRVK
+20 MAVFSIDLPGRVK

-61 QNEDKIKGYI
+61 QIENDVDGYI
-71 NIEIIREPQMRV
+71 NIQIVREAQMRV

-103 GVGFDENNM
+103 GIGFDENNM

-132 RFAWLKAF
+132 RFTWLKAF
-140 KEADIESSFIDAG
+140 KSAKIESSFKEEED
-153 EWVRRKFCF
+153 WVQRKFSF
-162 TLEQNE
+162 SLEEKE
-168 INDSLEDIEPLTDN
+168 INDSLVDIEPKQDN
-182 KTIVALKECLAPYKK
+182 KTVVSLEECLLPYKK

-220 AKCPVIKVADEDQTY
+220 SKCPKIKVLDDDQIY
-235 NINEMFDERIKKESE
+235 YINVMFDERIKKEAE
-250 KIEFEIGNE
+250 KVEFKIGTEI
-259 KFSLL
+259 FSLL
-264 HTQIEDAAFGAS
+264 HTQIEDASFGAS
-276 KLYLYANDRMVQ
+276 KIFLYANDRMVQ

-298 LDKNLFSAK
+298 LDKNLYSEK
-307 GYYYAGILSGKF
+307 GYFYAGILSGKF

-331 DISDTAEDESEIS
+331 DIVDSTNDTSEIG
-344 MDDIISNV
+344 MNQIILKASES
-352 AQNVQIYL
+352 VQEYL
-360 SDYLSEV
+360 VDYLSEV
-367 KGKKEERVRTYI
+367 KEKKEERVRKYI
-379 KDEAPQ
+379 KTDAPQ

-390 KYMREDVEAIKP
+390 KYMPEDVAAIKP
-402 YLPDSKLDDEL
+402 YLPESKLDDEL
-413 YKIKRKFDNQLKKD
+413 YKIKRRFDTQLKRD
-427 NLDIIK
+427 NEEIIK
-433 TLEVGATS
+433 TLDVGAAN
-441 LDSYQEKFQK
+441 LDSYKEKFQQ
-451 QFAKISEA
+451 QFVKISEA

-472 VILELLKK
+472 IILELLKK

-527 EYVSSDIPF
+527 DYISSDIPF
-536 DNNPRED
+536 DNNPKED

-605 DKNGRLIKTGTNTQ
+605 DKNGRIIKTGENTQ
-619 FYLYAVCDITSKLRK
+619 FYLYAVCDITSKLKK
-634 IAEDFD
+634 IAEDYD

-652 YHDKKRAYIEILSFD
+652 YHEKKRSYIEILSFD
-667 KIIDDAGKRNSA
+667 KIIDDAGKRN
-679 QDRTE
+679 RILF
-684 EKETGTHRRLLR
+684 EKLGI
-696 ADRQTQAGKRKN
+696 
-708 QVRTRQPHRLRR
+708 
-720 PASTGPAA
+720 
-728 PAPAGRGVPWRPPV
+728 
-742 RCGGAG
+742 
-748 QWPAPAAPAPG
+748 
-759 G
+759 

>member
-1 MKVISMLRCKK
+1 MRIIGNFGNIEHIQEKNQELWNE
-12 RSLEGAKL
+12 EGAEI
-20 MAIFSIDLPGRVK
+20 MAVFSIDLPGRVK

-61 QNEDKIKGYI
+61 QIENDVDGYI
-71 NIEIIREPQMRV
+71 NIQIVREAQMRV

-103 GVGFDENNM
+103 GIGFDENNM

-132 RFAWLKAF
+132 RFTWLKAF
-140 KEADIESSFIDAG
+140 KSAKIESSFKEEED
-153 EWVRRKFCF
+153 WVQRKFSF
-162 TLEQNE
+162 SLEEKE
-168 INDSLEDIEPLTDN
+168 INDSLVDIEPQQDN
-182 KTIVALKECLAPYKK
+182 KTVVSLEECLLPYKK

-220 AKCPVIKVADEDQTY
+220 SKCPKIKVLDDDQIY
-235 NINEMFDERIKKESE
+235 YINVMFDERIKKEAE
-250 KIEFEIGNE
+250 KVEFKIGTEI
-259 KFSLL
+259 FSLL
-264 HTQIEDAAFGAS
+264 HTQIEDASFGAS
-276 KLYLYANDRMVQ
+276 KIFLYANDRMVQ

-298 LDKNLFSAK
+298 LDKNLYSEK
-307 GYYYAGILSGKF
+307 GYFYAGILSGKF

-331 DISDTAEDESEIS
+331 DIVDSTNDTSEIG
-344 MDDIISNV
+344 MNQIILKASES
-352 AQNVQIYL
+352 VQEYL
-360 SDYLSEV
+360 VDYLSEV
-367 KGKKEERVRTYI
+367 KEKKEERVRKYI
-379 KDEAPQ
+379 KTDAPQ

-390 KYMREDVEAIKP
+390 KYMPEDVGAIKR
-402 YLPDSKLDDEL
+402 YLPESKLDDGL
-413 YKIKRKFDNQLKKD
+413 YKIKRGFDTQLKRD
-427 NLDIIK
+427 NEEIIK
-433 TLEVGATS
+433 TLDVGAAN
-441 LDSYQEKFQK
+441 LDSYKEKFQQ
-451 QFAKISEA
+451 QFVKISEA

-472 VILELLKK
+472 IILELLKK

-527 EYVSSDIPF
+527 DYISSDIPF
-536 DNNPRED
+536 DNNPKED

-605 DKNGRLIKTGTNTQ
+605 DKNGRIIKTGENTQ
-619 FYLYAVCDITSKLRK
+619 FYLYAVCDITSKLKK
-634 IAEDFD
+634 IAEDYD

-652 YHDKKRAYIEILSFD
+652 YHEKKRSYIEILSFD
-667 KIIDDAGKRNSA
+667 KIIDDAGKRN
-679 QDRTE
+679 RILF
-684 EKETGTHRRLLR
+684 EKLGI
-696 ADRQTQAGKRKN
+696 
-708 QVRTRQPHRLRR
+708 
-720 PASTGPAA
+720 
-728 PAPAGRGVPWRPPV
+728 
-742 RCGGAG
+742 
-748 QWPAPAAPAPG
+748 
-759 G
+759 